1 MDLRAGKAG
10 LLTGL
15 GRQGKA
21 VDQFLDLADGQRHRL
36 AELAARQTQLD
47 RRGGLGMAIDVAL
60 RLPPACQR
68 GHHRLVRLVI
78 DNHIAGA
85 FEMVPVDLD
94 IAAQQHPRAAIGP
107 GAVEPVQ
114 LCRGH
119 TVRCRQ
125 AFGHRGLGDPVG
137 QGRSAGKGQRIGKG
151 DGHGK
156 APNFNFD

>member
-1 MDLRAGKAG
+1 MG
-10 LLTGL
+10 
-15 GRQGKA
+15 
-21 VDQFLDLADGQRHRL
+21 
-36 AELAARQTQLD
+36 
-47 RRGGLGMAIDVAL
+47 IDVAL
-60 RLPPACQR
+60 RLPSGMADLRPEMIAVAGGGLRPACQR

-85 FEMVPVDLD
+85 FEMVPVNLD
-94 IAAQQHPRAAIGP
+94 IAAQQHPRATIGP
-107 GAVEPVQ
+107 EAVEPVQ

-119 TVRCRQ
+119 AVRCRQ